1 MTDLQRR
8 DTDTRLKVRKYIKTV
23 DQKHIVQERVREQK
37 TDREREQKTDRERE
51 KERERER

>member
-37 TDREREQKTDRERE
+37 T
-51 KERERER
+51 ERERKRERDDG